1 MSNELLDTDKL
12 TGWLKNQPPDG
23 EYVWSDPV
31 FCLMGRYLADNGSEW
46 GAMQYS
52 DLPLYE
58 EIAKEKPWTF
68 GAALERA
75 EALKALPPPPL
86 QIAAPV
92 EAREPVT
99 VDAG

>member
-1 MSNELLDTDKL
+1 MALMDKGALTD
-12 TGWLKNQPPDG
+12 WLRTQPPDG

-31 FCLMGRYLADNGSEW
+31 FCLMGRYLADNDSRW
-46 GAMQYS
+46 GEVQYS
-52 DLPLYE
+52 DMPDYE

-75 EALKALPPPPL
+75 EKLALPAPAL
-86 QIAAPV
+86 QIAAPLT
-92 EAREPVT
+92 ADTREPVT

>member
-1 MSNELLDTDKL
+1 MAQAPTTEAL
-12 TGWLKNQPPDG
+12 TGWLRKQPPEG

-31 FCLMGRYLADNGSEW
+31 YCLMGHYCADNEMAW
-46 GAMQYS
+46 GMFQYS
-52 DLPLYE
+52 DMPGYF
-58 EIAKEKPWTF
+58 EIAAEKPWTF

-75 EALKALPPPPL
+75 EKLALPPPPL

-92 EAREPVT
+92 RELET